1 MTKIITI
8 EKDEEHKLKDENF
21 WEYHLRFSHPEQVP
35 LQTVKVNPNRSKGR
49 THIIIRPRS
58 DIDIMTDTKRLHE
71 ASCGNSHIL
80 DENNQ
85 PDSIDEC
92 MARVLYNRCI
102 ICDEKEAAIK
112 LAKELAEKAAAEKAA
127 RAAAKELE
135 AKKESE
141 KNGNNK

>member
-1 MTKIITI
+1 MTKIIKL
-8 EKDEEHKLKDENF
+8 EKDEAIKDEDDYI
-21 WEYHLRFSHPEQVP
+21 EFSEPEQVP
-35 LQTVKVNPNRSKGR
+35 LQTVKINPNRSKGR

-58 DIDIMTDTKRLHE
+58 DTDIMADTRRLHE
-71 ASCGNSHIL
+71 ASCGNGHIL
-80 DENNQ
+80 DEDNN

-102 ICDEKEAAIK
+102 ICNEKEAAIK

-141 KNGNNK
+141 TNGNNK